1 MKNRIDLSKYNI
13 RTDLLIESEGIN
25 NSNIKV
31 KNINDNIKVTTT
43 YVDDDLSKSLLRKI
57 GTYITIEFED
67 ITNYEDRVE
76 VSNQLCIEI
85 RNILNDLNIKDMDK
99 CLIIGLGNANSTA
112 DSLGPKVVDKVL
124 VTRHLFELNTL
135 VKEGIRCVSAISPG
149 VMASTGIETLD
160 IIHSL
165 VAKIKPDFII
175 VIDSLASLSI
185 DRLNKTIQITDTG
198 INPGSGVGNNRKE
211 ISKDNLGIP
220 VIAVGVPTVV
230 YSSIIVNDT
239 INYLFK
245 HISYIKNNY
254 DMNKLIFTRKDYSKK
269 LKDND
274 LSIEEKEELSGI
286 IGTLDDDDKISLINE
301 VLNGVNYNLI
311 VTPKE
316 IDFLVDKLSMVIGNG
331 INKSLHREVSDDNLL

>member
-85 RNILNDLNIKDMDK
+85 RNILNDLNIKDKDK

>member
-13 RTDLLIESEGIN
+13 RTDLLIESKEIN
-25 NSNIKV
+25 DSNINV
-31 KNINDNIKVTTT
+31 KNITDNINVITT
-43 YVDDDLSKSLLRKI
+43 YVDEELSKSLLRKT
-57 GTYITIEFED
+57 GTYITIEFSD
-67 ITNYEDRVE
+67 ITNYEDRVD

-85 RNILNDLNIKDMDK
+85 KNLLNKLNIKDKDK
-99 CLIIGLGNANSTA
+99 CLIIGLGNVNSTA
-112 DSLGPKVVDKVL
+112 DSLGPKVIGKVL

-165 VAKIKPDFII
+165 VNKIKPDFVV

-220 VIAVGVPTVV
+220 VIAIGVPTVV

-254 DMNKLIFTRKDYSKK
+254 DMNKLIFTRKDYLNK
-269 LKDND
+269 LKTND

-301 VLNGVNYNLI
+301 VLNGINYNLI

-316 IDFLVDKLSMVIGNG
+316 IDFLVDKLSRVIGNG
-331 INKSLHREVSDDNLL
+331 INKSLHREVTDDNLL

>member
-25 NSNIKV
+25 NSNVKV
-31 KNINDNIKVTTT
+31 KDINDNIKVTTT

-85 RNILNDLNIKDMDK
+85 RNILNDLNIKDKDK

-331 INKSLHREVSDDNLL
+331 INKSLSRPLL

>member
-25 NSNIKV
+25 NSNVKV
-31 KNINDNIKVTTT
+31 KDINDNIKVTTT

-85 RNILNDLNIKDMDK
+85 RNILNDLNIKDKDK

-286 IGTLDDDDKISLINE
+286 IGTMNDDDKISLINE

-316 IDFLVDKLSMVIGNG
+316 IDFLVDKLSMVIGNS

>member
-25 NSNIKV
+25 NSNVNV
-31 KNINDNIKVTTT
+31 KDINDNIKVTTT

-85 RNILNDLNIKDMDK
+85 RNILNDLNIKDKDK

>member
-13 RTDLLIESEGIN
+13 RTDLLIESDGIN
-25 NSNIKV
+25 NSNVKV
-31 KNINDNIKVTTT
+31 KDINDNIKVTTT

-85 RNILNDLNIKDMDK
+85 RNILNDLNIKDKDK

-286 IGTLDDDDKISLINE
+286 IGTLNDDDKISLINE